1 MTQHDTAGAAREFLE
16 RTGLEPTLNRILVL
30 SAVAAHH
37 RPVTA
42 AEVHSHIL
50 REHRIN
56 RVTVYRILDLL
67 ADRGAV
73 NRFNSGERAQHYCVG
88 GNHSHFHCTGCGRVQ
103 CIANEDL
110 HFDET
115 AVANALNLA
124 VSHVD
129 LHLEGL
135 CPDCARAAG

>member
-1 MTQHDTAGAAREFLE
+1 MTLHDTAETAREFLE
-16 RTGLEPTLNRILVL
+16 QTGLEPTLNRILVL
-30 SAVAAHH
+30 SAVAAGQW
-37 RPVTA
+37 PMTA
-42 AEVHSHIL
+42 AEVHAEVL

-67 ADRGAV
+67 AEKGAV
-73 NRFNSGERAQHYCVG
+73 NRFSSTERAQHYCVG
-88 GNHSHFHCTGCGRVQ
+88 RDHSHFHCTGCGSVQ
-103 CIANEDL
+103 CIANEKL

-135 CPDCARAAG
+135 CPACARAAG

>member
-1 MTQHDTAGAAREFLE
+1 MTLHDTAGAAREFLE
-16 RTGLEPTLNRILVL
+16 QTGLEPTLNRILVL
-30 SAVAAHH
+30 SAVVAHH

-42 AEVHSHIL
+42 GEVHAEVL
-50 REHRIN
+50 REHKLN

-67 ADRGAV
+67 AEKGAI

-88 GNHSHFHCTGCGRVQ
+88 RNHSHFHCTACGRVR

-110 HFDET
+110 HFDES
-115 AVANALNLA
+115 AVADALNLA

>member
-1 MTQHDTAGAAREFLE
+1 MTLQKTAGAAREFLE
-16 RTGLEPTLNRILVL
+16 QTGLEPTLNRIMVL
-30 SAVAAHH
+30 AAVVAGH
-37 RPVTA
+37 RPMTA
-42 AEVHSHIL
+42 AEVLAEVL

-67 ADRGAV
+67 AEKGAV
-73 NRFNSGERAQHYCVG
+73 NRFSTNERAQHYCVG
-88 GNHSHFHCTGCGRVQ
+88 RDHSHFHCTGCGRVQ
-103 CIANEDL
+103 CIANEKL

-135 CPDCARAAG
+135 CPACARAAG

>member
-1 MTQHDTAGAAREFLE
+1 MSLHDTAGTARDFLE
-16 RTGLEPTLNRILVL
+16 RTGLEPTINRILVL
-30 SAVAAHH
+30 SAVASEH

-42 AEVHSHIL
+42 SEVHAAIL
-50 REHRIN
+50 REHKLN

-67 ADRGAV
+67 AEKGAV
-73 NRFNSGERAQHYCVG
+73 NRFNSGERAQCYCVG
-88 GNHSHFHCTGCGRVQ
+88 RDHSHFHCTGCGRVQ
-103 CIANEDL
+103 CIANQDL

-115 AVANALNLA
+115 AVANALDLA

>member
-1 MTQHDTAGAAREFLE
+1 MTKHDTAEAAREFLE

-30 SAVAAHH
+30 SAVAAGQH
-37 RPVTA
+37 PMTA
-42 AEVHSHIL
+42 AEVLAAIL
-50 REHRIN
+50 PEHRIN

-67 ADRGAV
+67 AEKGAV
-73 NRFNSGERAQHYCVG
+73 NRFSTSERVQHYCVG
-88 GNHSHFHCTGCGRVQ
+88 RDHSHFHCTGCGRVQ
-103 CIANEDL
+103 CIANEQL

-135 CPDCARAAG
+135 CPACARAAG

>member
-1 MTQHDTAGAAREFLE
+1 MTLHDTAETARDFLE
-16 RTGLEPTLNRILVL
+16 QTGLEPTLNRILVL
-30 SAVAAHH
+30 SAVAAGQ
-37 RPVTA
+37 RPMTA
-42 AEVHSHIL
+42 PEVL

-67 ADRGAV
+67 AEKGAV
-73 NRFNSGERAQHYCVG
+73 NRFSTNERAQHYCVG
-88 GNHSHFHCTGCGRVQ
+88 RDHSHFHCTSCGRVQ
-103 CIANEDL
+103 CIANEEL

-124 VSHVD
+124 VRHVD

-135 CPDCARAAG
+135 CPACARAAG

>member
-1 MTQHDTAGAAREFLE
+1 MTLHDTAETARDFLE
-16 RTGLEPTLNRILVL
+16 QTGLEPTLNRILVL
-30 SAVAAHH
+30 SAVAAGQ
-37 RPVTA
+37 RPMTA
-42 AEVHSHIL
+42 AEVLAEIL

-67 ADRGAV
+67 AEKGAV
-73 NRFNSGERAQHYCVG
+73 NRFSSNERAQHYCVG
-88 GNHSHFHCTGCGRVQ
+88 RDHSHFHCTSCGRVQ
-103 CIANEDL
+103 CIANEEL

-135 CPDCARAAG
+135 CPACARTAG

>member
-1 MTQHDTAGAAREFLE
+1 MTKHDTAEAAREFLE

-30 SAVAAHH
+30 SAVAAGQH
-37 RPVTA
+37 PVTA
-42 AEVHSHIL
+42 AEVLAAIMP
-50 REHRIN
+50 EHRIN

-67 ADRGAV
+67 AEKGAV
-73 NRFNSGERAQHYCVG
+73 NRFSTNERVQHYCVG
-88 GNHSHFHCTGCGRVQ
+88 RDHSHFHCTGCGRVQ
-103 CIANEDL
+103 CIANEQL

-115 AVANALNLA
+115 AVANALNLD

-135 CPDCARAAG
+135 CSACARTAG